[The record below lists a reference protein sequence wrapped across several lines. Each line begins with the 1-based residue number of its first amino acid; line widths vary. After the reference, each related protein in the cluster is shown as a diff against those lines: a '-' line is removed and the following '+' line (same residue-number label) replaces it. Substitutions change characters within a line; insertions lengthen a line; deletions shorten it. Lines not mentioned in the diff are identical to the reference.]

1 MSIKGSSYANFKRA
15 LATNDLLL
23 IRAAAAELPKVNLRD
38 ALEILPII
46 ATFEPQTYD
55 RAACRWLARL
65 ALEAS
70 VDLEHLRV
78 ALGALD
84 RLPEAPE
91 QSSEARSP
99 GSHGKR
105 VNPEEGRRDDAPVG

>member
-1 MSIKGSSYANFKRA
+1 MFVSIKASSYANFKRA

-46 ATFEPQTYD
+46 ATAEPMTYD

-65 ALEAS
+65 ALEKD
-70 VDLEHLRV
+70 VGLEQLGV

-84 RLPEAPE
+84 RLPDDPP
-91 QSSEARSP
+91 RSL
-99 GSHGKR
+99 
-105 VNPEEGRRDDAPVG
+105 DALAHFVS

>member
-1 MSIKGSSYANFKRA
+1 MKGSSYANFKRA

-46 ATFEPQTYD
+46 ASAEPLTYD

-65 ALEAS
+65 AIETHVGLEQ
-70 VDLEHLRV
+70 LGV
-78 ALGALD
+78 ALAALD
-84 RLPEAPE
+84 RLPED
-91 QSSEARSP
+91 SARSVEVLA
-99 GSHGKR
+99 R
-105 VNPEEGRRDDAPVG
+105 FAR